1 MMRNSKGVN
10 TVMYLLKKKKRNKD
24 FGPLNER
31 EGNEIHICTKIL
43 PGILGEGCKKGCDVT
58 VAGGPRW
65 KP

>member
-1 MMRNSKGVN
+1 
-10 TVMYLLKKKKRNKD
+10 MYLLKKKKRGTVNA

-43 PGILGEGCKKGCDVT
+43 LGILGEGCKKGCDVA
-58 VAGGPRW
+58 VAGGPGW